1 LTLIEFSYWAAGF
14 LIAFPFYFMFFSLLF
29 WFFLAFLLSIN
40 IILTITIAFTL
51 IPLFII
57 LGFAVA
63 FVIIYIYPDYKLYK
77 RKKSLDYNSILATIY
92 MELLY
97 TAGLP
102 PTHIFK
108 ILSDFPEFKEVWVE
122 SKYINSLLNLGV
134 DLPTALEKASETC
147 PDSLWKKLID
157 GMREMIISGGDLRTY
172 LLQKREEMIDTF
184 RARYKAYTD
193 FLGIL
198 TEVYINLVIVGTIFI
213 TIIIFV
219 AAMLNVFPPT
229 LAAFLL
235 KFLVYF
241 VVPFFSVV
249 ITILIKEA
257 NPFSD

>member
-1 LTLIEFSYWAAGF
+1 MV
-14 LIAFPFYFMFFSLLF
+14 FPFYFLFFSLLAWAYF
-29 WFFLAFLLSIN
+29 AFLLN
-40 IILTITIAFTL
+40 LNPVFAFAIGMSL
-51 IPLFII
+51 IPLLII
-57 LGFAVA
+57 LGFALA
-63 FVIIYIYPDYKLYK
+63 FVIIYIYPDYKLYR

-108 ILSDFPEFKEVWVE
+108 ILSKFPEFKEVWVE
-122 SKYINSLLNLGV
+122 SKYINSLVNLGV

-157 GMREMIISGGDLRTY
+157 GMREMIVSGGDLRTY
-172 LLQKREEMIDTF
+172 FLQKREEMIDTF
-184 RARYKAYTD
+184 RAKYKAYTD

-213 TIIIFV
+213 TIIVFV
-219 AAMLNVFPPT
+219 AAMLNVFPPN

-235 KFLVYF
+235 KSLTYF
-241 VVPFFSVV
+241 VVPFFSVL